1 VCVCVC
7 CVKSKGGIERAVLQ
21 EGTHC
26 RLKRRATSQIMLTA
40 FLSVLRPQVQ
50 PPDNIH
56 GSNKQKRASKHDVN
70 AVERP
75 LHAYMQRKFACAYI
89 YRHAPIQTYIHAFIQ
104 AWGMCRHKVL
114 HRAKC
119 AERARKMA
127 SECDRVIGV
136 IHCRHVISTFEP
148 PPLSPPA
155 RSFPRQLPQLSSS
168 SALSKENRI
177 FVKSQKK
184 KRILSH

>member
-1 VCVCVC
+1 MCVCVRVYVTFSLTQLNIQKHVCALFTKRAQEGTVC

-56 GSNKQKRASKHDVN
+56 GSNKQQRANKHEVN

-75 LHAYMQRKFACAYI
+75 LHAYMQRKSACAYI

-114 HRAKC
+114 HRASAQKEQ
-119 AERARKMA
+119 ERWPA
-127 SECDRVIGV
+127 SATG
-136 IHCRHVISTFEP
+136 
-148 PPLSPPA
+148 
-155 RSFPRQLPQLSSS
+155 
-168 SALSKENRI
+168 
-177 FVKSQKK
+177 
-184 KRILSH
+184 

>member
-1 VCVCVC
+1 MRQVSVCVYVCVCVC

-56 GSNKQKRASKHDVN
+56 GSNKQKRANKHEVN

-75 LHAYMQRKFACAYI
+75 LHAYMQRKICMRI
-89 YRHAPIQTYIHAFIQ
+89 YLQTRTYSNVYSCIHSSV
-104 AWGMCRHKVL
+104 G
-114 HRAKC
+114 
-119 AERARKMA
+119 
-127 SECDRVIGV
+127 
-136 IHCRHVISTFEP
+136 HV
-148 PPLSPPA
+148 
-155 RSFPRQLPQLSSS
+155 
-168 SALSKENRI
+168 
-177 FVKSQKK
+177 
-184 KRILSH
+184 